1 MGVVDEKSKNQR
13 RLQRD
18 RRIHFRARVI
28 IIHKDTGERTD
39 GEAYDLSA
47 GGMFIKTLLPY
58 RPGTVVDVEI
68 SMKPLS
74 YRGSARVVRTPDSD
88 EAEDRPYGMAVVWI
102 NPTANQQRLLF
113 IQIDDHVRGGGKLLE
128 GNPYETDEPQ
138 QVARVSARPT
148 AAATANRNLLIGGL
162 VVAAVVVL
170 VVLLV
175 FL

>member
-1 MGVVDEKSKNQR
+1 MGVVDEKRKNEGRIQR
-13 RLQRD
+13 E
-18 RRIHFRARVI
+18 RRIHFRAKVV
-28 IIHKDTGERTD
+28 IIHKDTRERTD

-58 RPGTVVDVEI
+58 RPGTVVDVEV
-68 SMKPLS
+68 SMKPLN
-74 YRGSARVVRTPDSD
+74 YRGSARVVRSPGSD

-113 IQIDDHVRGGGKLLE
+113 LQIDDHVRGGGKLLE
-128 GNPYETDEPQ
+128 GNPYEVSEPQ
-138 QVARVSARPT
+138 RVARGSAQP
-148 AAATANRNLLIGGL
+148 ASAATANRNLLIGGL